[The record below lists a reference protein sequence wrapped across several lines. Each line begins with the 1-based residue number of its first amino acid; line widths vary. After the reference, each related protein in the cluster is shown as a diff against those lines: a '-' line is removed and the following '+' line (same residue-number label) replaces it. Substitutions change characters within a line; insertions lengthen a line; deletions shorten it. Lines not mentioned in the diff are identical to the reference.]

1 MRPEATDSCAG
12 FHPEEA
18 GIMLDRLAIEI
29 VHALAKNPGAVA
41 ALQSEADELL
51 GCVGAWMATT
61 DLDDIPVSARLVA
74 AELEPSVL
82 AQELRDLG
90 EHLLALAEIADAAD
104 GRSPLMTSEFDPL
117 SFADAVEVLRTEL
130 EQELSGPDGPVALA
144 VLRHEIHFVVAQA
157 RTWASKH
164 GSRFDFVDPPPD
176 YDAVHCLLILR
187 RLASDLREL
196 ARRVGLRVVNDNDNA
211 SADED
216 EA

>member
-1 MRPEATDSCAG
+1 MPDQSGTSAA

-18 GIMLDRLAIEI
+18 GILLDRLAIEI
-29 VHALAKNPGAVA
+29 VHALATNPGAVA
-41 ALQSEADELL
+41 ALQREADELL
-51 GCVGAWMATT
+51 GCIGAWMAIT
-61 DLDDIPVSARLVA
+61 DPDDLPMSARLVA

-82 AQELRDLG
+82 AQELHDLG

-104 GRSPLMTSEFDPL
+104 GRSPLMAAEFEPL
-117 SFADAVEVLRTEL
+117 SFADALEVLRTEL

-144 VLRHEIHFVVAQA
+144 VLRHEIGFVVAHA
-157 RTWASKH
+157 RTWASEH

-176 YDAVHCLLILR
+176 YDAVHCVLILR

-196 ARRVGLRVVNDNDNA
+196 ARRVGLRVVNDNAGDG
-211 SADED
+211 ED